1 MKRSLSWLRRKCEQ
15 LAYERYSNHVQSV
28 NGQVQGLL
36 IIIDKLFG
44 DGQNTNAILP
54 PTLEEAIEQSELHQ
68 LEQVEVQQQ
77 QNQYDKTQWWLKPK
91 GESESP

>member
-1 MKRSLSWLRRKCEQ
+1 M
-15 LAYERYSNHVQSV
+15 
-28 NGQVQGLL
+28 QGLL

-77 QNQYDKTQWWLKPK
+77 QNQYDKNLD
-91 GESESP
+91 GG

>member
-15 LAYERYSNHVQSV
+15 LAYERYSKHVQSV

-44 DGQNTNAILP
+44 DGQNTNTILP

-68 LEQVEVQQQ
+68 LEHVEVQKQ